1 MSNWWDIDFSVIGPE
16 LAGEQHQFTEKT
28 MAEMRFDDGAKLFHH
43 VKIVASVPGYR
54 AIHASRNHSGGPAI
68 EELITRFPKLTFSG
82 VLHTDNMYEHYTLF
96 HGRGGQAMFTEHVVP
111 ENQMSIDEDHVD
123 WLARVMNDAQSDH
136 EPQPDLRPDWVEDW
150 EQEFEFSDPE
160 TRAAFLRC
168 RYFGACGDV

>member
-16 LAGEQHQFTEKT
+16 LAGEQDQFTEKT
-28 MAEMRFDDGAKLFHH
+28 MAEMRFDD
-43 VKIVASVPGYR
+43 ASVPGYR

-123 WLARVMNDAQSDH
+123 WLARVMNDAQADH
-136 EPQPDLRPDWVEDW
+136 EPQPDLLPGLMED
-150 EQEFEFSDPE
+150 
-160 TRAAFLRC
+160 
-168 RYFGACGDV
+168 